1 MFGQTLDPSTVPEE
15 LDFSDSGTGV
25 LSAETELESSPHAAK
40 VKRVAAKVACA
51 IVLIFIISFP
61 FHVSFFVL
69 PRLIKSPY
77 KIYFLNI
84 PYFMRV
90 RKRFDAEKIRK
101 IG

>member
-1 MFGQTLDPSTVPEE
+1 MGPKGNSMKGL
-15 LDFSDSGTGV
+15 TGFI
-25 LSAETELESSPHAAK
+25 SPRPP
-40 VKRVAAKVACA
+40 RV
-51 IVLIFIISFP
+51 SQFP
-61 FHVSFFVL
+61 FQTGFFVL

-90 RKRFDAEKIRK
+90 RKRLDAEKIRK